1 MRNALVVF
9 IKETTD
15 SLRDR
20 RSITAALIYSLMGPV
35 LIGMVLNVLARRE
48 AGENALEL
56 AVTGAGNAPSLALYL
71 EQHGAR
77 VSQAP
82 TDPEAA
88 IRSGKLDLALVIPE
102 GFASDFQQA
111 RPAPVRLLHD
121 SSKGSI
127 RAPLDRARRLLA
139 GYGREVAAA
148 RLLVRGV
155 SPDVSSPLKVE
166 EIDYATSRSR
176 AALVLGMLPIFL
188 LTAAF
193 VGGMNVAIDVTAGE
207 RERGSLEPLLATAVT
222 PGALVLG
229 KWLATV
235 VFALLG
241 ILVSLVFSLVVL
253 RVVDHPAL
261 GARAGGWGIEPPDA
275 IRMMA
280 ALVPLA
286 LFAAA
291 LQMLISTFS
300 RSFKEAQT
308 YLGLLLFLPMLP
320 GFAIEFYSL
329 QTQSWM
335 AAIPLL
341 GQQMA
346 LSDLMRGG
354 AGGLFITHPWAHS
367 WPAAAGTVLAAIA
380 CLYSTARLTR
390 SERIVLGQ

>member
-20 RSITAALIYSLMGPV
+20 RSITAALVYSLMGPV

-48 AGENALEL
+48 AADDALEL
-56 AVTGAGNAPSLALYL
+56 AVAGAGTAPSLILYL
-71 EQHGAR
+71 EQHRAR

-82 TDPEAA
+82 ADPEAA
-88 IRSGKLDLALVIPE
+88 IRTGKLDLALVIPE
-102 GFASDFQQA
+102 DFASDFGQA
-111 RPAPVRLLHD
+111 RPASVRLLHD
-121 SSKGSI
+121 SSKSST

-139 GYGREVAAA
+139 AYGGEVGAA

-155 SPDVSSPLKVE
+155 SPDVSTALKVE

-176 AALVLGMLPIFL
+176 AAVVLGMLPVFL

-207 RERGSLEPLLATAVT
+207 RERGSLEPLLATAVS
-222 PGALVLG
+222 PEALVLG
-229 KWLATV
+229 KWLATA
-235 VFALLG
+235 VFSLLG
-241 ILVSLVFSLVVL
+241 ILVSLVFSIVVL
-253 RVVDHPAL
+253 RLVDHPAL
-261 GARAGGWGIEPPDA
+261 GARSGGWGIQPPDA
-275 IRMMA
+275 IRMIA
-280 ALVPLA
+280 ALIPLA

-320 GFAIEFYSL
+320 GFAILFYSF
-329 QTQSWM
+329 QARPWM

-346 LSDLMRGG
+346 LSDLMRGE
-354 AGGLFITHPWAHS
+354 AGGLFITHA